1 MSMGCE
7 HAMAVMSEY
16 LDGQLDEAQKEQLE
30 NHVMGCERCR
40 MYLSELRAVLEL
52 AGELKPEAPDVLPDV
67 MEGLH
72 AQDTPDPKKRRSRQ
86 LKYAATAAAVLI
98 FGSIVIFKPFGIGQN
113 RSDTLSSESQMEHAA
128 AQEYS
133 DNDTTS
139 KKSND
144 MQDETQTVTLP
155 KDEALAMLSE
165 LVQDSIIERGENY
178 AVIDASKAKEVLS
191 KYKIDAQQD
200 SIVINW

>member
-1 MSMGCE
+1 M
-7 HAMAVMSEY
+7 
-16 LDGQLDEAQKEQLE
+16 
-30 NHVMGCERCR
+30 
-40 MYLSELRAVLEL
+40 
-52 AGELKPEAPDVLPDV
+52 
-67 MEGLH
+67 
-72 AQDTPDPKKRRSRQ
+72 
-86 LKYAATAAAVLI
+86 I
-98 FGSIVIFKPFGIGQN
+98 FGSIVLFKPFGIGQN

-165 LVQDSIIERGENY
+165 LVQDSIIECGENY